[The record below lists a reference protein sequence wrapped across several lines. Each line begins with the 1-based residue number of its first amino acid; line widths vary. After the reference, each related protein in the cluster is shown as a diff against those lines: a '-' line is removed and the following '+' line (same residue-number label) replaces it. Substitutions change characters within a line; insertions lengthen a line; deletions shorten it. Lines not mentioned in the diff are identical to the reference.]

1 MNFESEEA
9 NLCTSVTAKVI
20 EGKVRNAFFFFF
32 CWGKPDLL
40 VDCVNISSVMVSCKK
55 SFFLYLNIFN
65 AVLCGDCIDC
75 AMLVWQ

>member
-32 CWGKPDLL
+32 VEG
-40 VDCVNISSVMVSCKK
+40 NQI
-55 SFFLYLNIFN
+55 Y
-65 AVLCGDCIDC
+65 
-75 AMLVWQ
+75 

>member
-32 CWGKPDLL
+32 FVEG
-40 VDCVNISSVMVSCKK
+40 NQI
-55 SFFLYLNIFN
+55 Y
-65 AVLCGDCIDC
+65 
-75 AMLVWQ
+75 